1 MEIQELERRLGGS
14 LSQEERRDRLLCI
27 AFIVYCEKQQD
38 LSPTDTFD
46 LSRLLEVIYE
56 EHLRSLIQDAY
67 MYTRNVNDPAMRR
80 SLVDI
85 YHLFHSYHENELLSC
100 YWELYDQLV
109 LGEKDYRLIT
119 EPNLCQLVS
128 DTESFHEDEK
138 VLDVNIGQGRFLIT
152 LHEHHPDL
160 QFFGYDLNN
169 DDLLVARMSFYL
181 EDMDVVILGSD
192 FLKDPSTET
201 YDFIFVN
208 YPWQMNSSQPV
219 LGHRYLQ
226 SKTPGYGAMIKAI
239 NSLSEQGVAICVSD
253 DSFGSKA
260 ETLNLRQEIVDQHL
274 LSGIMAM
281 PKGTWKW
288 TSRGYQLLRFSR
300 SDVIRVVD
308 ARKGKKTK
316 HRQSVLDLDAIK
328 VMMNDS
334 LAVKNKTIQENDYSF
349 DVLTYLY
356 KARLHLIHPTK
367 LKDLCMVIKPI
378 DLLPGKEACFKLT
391 ATDFDQGMIYEDQ
404 LKKDYCLIS
413 YRYTVDE
420 CDVVL
425 SVNSEEVKAAC
436 LHDDTH
442 YYVADEK
449 LFILKMTSAKLLPDY
464 LAIFLNSSQGQIA
477 VKMQGAYTK
486 RKLEEV
492 EISVP
497 SLEHQQAVIDRYEKL
512 MDKRLKTMQTLYDI
526 DLQLSALG
534 EK

>member
-1 MEIQELERRLGGS
+1 MEIQELERKLGGS

-27 AFIVYCEKQQD
+27 AFIVYCEKQQE
-38 LSPTDTFD
+38 LESTDTFD
-46 LSRLLEVIYE
+46 LSRLLEIIGDE
-56 EHLRSLIQDAY
+56 NLRILLQDAY
-67 MYTRNVNDPAMRR
+67 MYTRNVNDLTMRR

-85 YHLFHSYHENELLSC
+85 YHLFHSYSVDELLSC

-109 LGEKDYRLIT
+109 LGENDYRLIT
-119 EPNLCQLVS
+119 EPYLCRLVS
-128 DTESFHEDEK
+128 DTESFQEDDK

-181 EDMDVVILGSD
+181 EDMEVEILGSD
-192 FLKDPSTET
+192 FLKDAREET

-208 YPWQMNSSQPV
+208 YPWQMNSSQPI

-239 NSLSEQGVAICVSD
+239 NSLNAQGVAICVID

-260 ETLNLRQEIVDQHL
+260 ETAALRREIVDLQL

-300 SDVIRVVD
+300 SDVIHVVD

-316 HRQSVLDLDAIK
+316 HRQTVLDLDAIK
-328 VMMNDS
+328 MMMNDS
-334 LAVKNKTIQENDYSF
+334 LTVKNQTMQENDYSF

-356 KARLHLIHPTK
+356 KARLHLVHPTK
-367 LKDLCMVIKPI
+367 LKDLCMVIKPTG
-378 DLLPGKEACFKLT
+378 LLPGKEACLKLT
-391 ATDFDQGMIYEDQ
+391 ADDFDQGMIYEDQ
-404 LKKDYCLIS
+404 VKKDYCLIS

-464 LAIFLNSSQGQIA
+464 LAIFLNSTQGQIA
-477 VKMQGAYTK
+477 IKMQGAYTK
-486 RKLEEV
+486 CKLEEV

-497 SLEHQQAVIDRYEKL
+497 SLDHQQAVIDRYEKL
-512 MDKRLKTMQTLYDI
+512 IDKRIKAMQTLYDI

>member
-46 LSRLLEVIYE
+46 LSRLLNKIYE

-260 ETLNLRQEIVDQHL
+260 ETVNLRQEIVDQHL

-300 SDVIRVVD
+300 SDVVHVVD

-367 LKDLCMVIKPI
+367 LRDFCMVIKPI